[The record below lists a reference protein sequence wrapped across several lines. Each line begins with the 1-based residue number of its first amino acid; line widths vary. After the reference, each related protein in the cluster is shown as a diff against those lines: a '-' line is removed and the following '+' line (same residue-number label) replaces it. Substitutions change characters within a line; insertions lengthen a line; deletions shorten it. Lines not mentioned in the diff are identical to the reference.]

1 MVDMQGIVAETQF
14 LGGPIGNFLG
24 HVHERSRLQDH
35 IGVRLVAGDANVL
48 AKLVAFS
55 LNRTH
60 QP

>member
-1 MVDMQGIVAETQF
+1 MVDMQGIVAETQL
-14 LGGPIGNFLG
+14 LGGPVGNLLG
-24 HVHERSRLQDH
+24 HVHERSWLQDH
-35 IGVRLVAGDANVL
+35 IGICLVTGDANVL